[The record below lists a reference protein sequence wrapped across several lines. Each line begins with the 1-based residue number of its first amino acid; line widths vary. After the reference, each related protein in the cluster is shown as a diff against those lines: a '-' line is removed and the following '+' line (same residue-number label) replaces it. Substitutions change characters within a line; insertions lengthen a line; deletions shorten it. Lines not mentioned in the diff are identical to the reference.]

1 MVAEVSW
8 LCDAF
13 IFYSCAGRGTQHHVP
28 RVRMMNDTLRY
39 ANIHQANYEK
49 KKKTPPDIE
58 IPMKDEIIIINE

>member
-1 MVAEVSW
+1 
-8 LCDAF
+8 
-13 IFYSCAGRGTQHHVP
+13 
-28 RVRMMNDTLRY
+28 MMNDTLRY